1 MMNEKTI
8 AGIATSVAVSS
19 ISVIRLSG
27 EDALRITNR
36 VFRGVEGR
44 PLMDICPFSIRYGH
58 ILDGETTLDEVL
70 VSYFKGPKSY
80 TGEDVVE
87 ISCHGGPL
95 PVRKIMDLLL
105 RHGARL
111 ADPGEFT
118 KRAFLNGRIDLS
130 QAEAV
135 MDVINAKTE
144 AALRSANEQSR
155 GNLSEKIHGLRQS
168 LLNVMAEI
176 EVTLDFP
183 DDDLV
188 RSSDLLL
195 QDKLTEVRD
204 KVRRLLHT
212 TETGRIIREG
222 IKVVIA
228 GKPNVGKSSLLNAL
242 LEENRAI
249 VTDIPGT
256 TRDVIEE
263 YINIDGIPVRLVDTA
278 GIRDTR
284 DTVEII
290 GVERSVKNID
300 EADLVVLVLDQSRHL
315 SAEDAQ
321 LIEMTKA
328 ANRIILINKQDLPRV
343 MEIPEELAADATV
356 ISASNGFGLEEVRQ
370 RISAMA
376 QDSMTSLDEVM
387 ITTTRHKEAL
397 FQCEGFLTDAIAA
410 IDNEVPM
417 DLITIDVNAAWQSL
431 GEITGD
437 TLREDLVDKIFSGFC
452 IGK

>member
-1 MMNEKTI
+1 M
-8 AGIATSVAVSS
+8 
-19 ISVIRLSG
+19 
-27 EDALRITNR
+27 
-36 VFRGVEGR
+36 
-44 PLMDICPFSIRYGH
+44 
-58 ILDGETTLDEVL
+58 
-70 VSYFKGPKSY
+70 
-80 TGEDVVE
+80 
-87 ISCHGGPL
+87 
-95 PVRKIMDLLL
+95 
-105 RHGARL
+105 
-111 ADPGEFT
+111 
-118 KRAFLNGRIDLS
+118 
-130 QAEAV
+130 
-135 MDVINAKTE
+135 
-144 AALRSANEQSR
+144 
-155 GNLSEKIHGLRQS
+155 
-168 LLNVMAEI
+168 
-176 EVTLDFP
+176 
-183 DDDLV
+183 
-188 RSSDLLL
+188 
-195 QDKLTEVRD
+195 
-204 KVRRLLHT
+204 
-212 TETGRIIREG
+212 
-222 IKVVIA
+222 
-228 GKPNVGKSSLLNAL
+228 
-242 LEENRAI
+242 
-249 VTDIPGT
+249 
-256 TRDVIEE
+256 
-263 YINIDGIPVRLVDTA
+263 DTA
-278 GIRDTR
+278 GIRETR